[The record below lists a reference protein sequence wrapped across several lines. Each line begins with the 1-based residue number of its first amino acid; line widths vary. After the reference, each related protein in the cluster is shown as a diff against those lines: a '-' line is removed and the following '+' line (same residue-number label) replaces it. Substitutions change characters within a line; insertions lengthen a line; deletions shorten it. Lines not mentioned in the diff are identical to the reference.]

1 MQPEHVHPSDQELLM
16 AADGELVERR
26 ASDVQGHLASCEA
39 CRGRMQEIESAM
51 SSFTHLQQEIGVR
64 LPNMDGPR
72 ALLRAR
78 LAELAAE
85 RPRSNWQGLFVRSSL
100 AAAGLVV
107 VLALG
112 ASLLRISRSPLQPDP
127 GEAHLIPDSQLTPGA
142 VVAFTREKEVCS
154 VQPPKVRFISAAL
167 GERVFQEYG
176 ITRPR
181 PRAYEVDYLIDPELG
196 GSNDIQNLWPEPYS
210 TTWNARVKDALEDR
224 LHDLVCSG
232 DLSLSEAQHEIATN
246 WIAAYKK
253 YFKTDMPLPA
263 HFAFAKDQP
272 WE

>member
-1 MQPEHVHPSDQELLM
+1 MQPDHAHPSDQELLM
-16 AADGELVERR
+16 QADGELDPRR
-26 ASDVQGHLASCEA
+26 SSEIQAHLAACWSC
-39 CRGRMQEIESAM
+39 RTRMHEIERTITD
-51 SSFTHLQQEIGVR
+51 FIHLRQEAGPQ
-64 LPNMDGPR
+64 LANSEGPR

-78 LAELAAE
+78 LTQLAAE
-85 RPRSNWQGLFVRSSL
+85 APPPSWHKPFLRSGLV
-100 AAAGLVV
+100 AAGIAA
-107 VLALG
+107 VLMVG
-112 ASLLRISRSPLQPDP
+112 SLLLRKSES
-127 GEAHLIPDSQLTPGA
+127 HLIPDSRLTPGA
-142 VVAFTREKEVCS
+142 VVAFAKEREVCS
-154 VQPPKVRFISAAL
+154 VQPPKVRSISATL
-167 GERVFQEYG
+167 GKKVFQEYG

-224 LHDLVCSG
+224 LHELVCSG
-232 DLSLSEAQHEIATN
+232 DVNLSTAQQEIATN

-253 YFKTDMPLPA
+253 YFKTDRPLPA

>member
-1 MQPEHVHPSDQELLM
+1 MQ
-16 AADGELVERR
+16 ADGELNERR
-26 ASDVQGHLASCEA
+26 SGEVRAHLASCWA
-39 CRGRMQEIESAM
+39 CRTRMLEIERTIAD
-51 SSFTHLQQEIGVR
+51 FVHLRQQTSPQLTNI
-64 LPNMDGPR
+64 DGPR

-85 RPRSNWQGLFVRSSL
+85 TPRATWRGILIRSGLV
-100 AAAGLVV
+100 AAGIAAVLVLG
-107 VLALG
+107 VL
-112 ASLLRISRSPLQPDP
+112 LLTLSRFSPRADQTD
-127 GEAHLIPDSQLTPGA
+127 ARLIPDSRLTPGA
-142 VVAFTREKEVCS
+142 VVASTKEKEICS
-154 VQPPKVRFISAAL
+154 AFPPQARFISAAL
-167 GERVFQEYG
+167 GEKVFQEYG

-210 TTWNARVKDALEDR
+210 ATWNARVKDALEDH
-224 LHDLVCSG
+224 LHELVCSG
-232 DLSLSEAQHEIATN
+232 GVSLSTAQQEIATN

-253 YFKTDMPLPA
+253 YFKTDTPLPA